1 MIQIED
7 KIVSQDVFDVLF
19 ACDYA
24 ACKGACCV
32 EGDSGA
38 PLEPGEAELLR
49 QYLPLVEHLLS
60 PQARAIIAEQG
71 VSYLDEDGD
80 EVTSIVEGKDCV
92 FTTYDEHGNCQC
104 AFEKV
109 YYEGKSDFIKPLSC
123 QLYPIRLTRYPDF
136 TAVNYHKW
144 SLCKCALK
152 RGRQLQL
159 PVYQF
164 LKAPLIRAFG
174 EEWYTQLEEVAVLLR
189 EEAAGAIQPE
199 P

>member
-49 QYLPLVEHLLS
+49 RYLPLVEHLLS

-109 YYEGKSDFIKPLSC
+109 YNEGKSDFIKPLSC

-136 TAVNYHKW
+136 TAVNYHKG
-144 SLCKCALK
+144 SPSKCAPQ
-152 RGRQLQL
+152 RGRQHQRPLS
-159 PVYQF
+159 PF

-174 EEWYTQLEEVAVLLR
+174 EEWYTQLEEVAALLR
-189 EEAAGAIQPE
+189 EEAEGTIQPE

>member
-49 QYLPLVEHLLS
+49 RYLPLVEHLLS

-109 YYEGKSDFIKPLSC
+109 YNEGKSDFIKPLSC
-123 QLYPIRLTRYPDF
+123 QLSRLHRSELPQVVSLQVRSQ
-136 TAVNYHKW
+136 AW
-144 SLCKCALK
+144 SSAPAPRLSVPQGTSNPSLR
-152 RGRQLQL
+152 RGVVHPARGGRST
-159 PVYQF
+159 P
-164 LKAPLIRAFG
+164 ARG
-174 EEWYTQLEEVAVLLR
+174 
-189 EEAAGAIQPE
+189 G
-199 P
+199 

>member
-49 QYLPLVEHLLS
+49 KHLPLVEHLLS

-80 EVTSIVEGKDCV
+80 EVTSIVE
-92 FTTYDEHGNCQC
+92 GNCQC

-174 EEWYTQLEEVAVLLR
+174 EEWYTQLEEVAALLR
-189 EEAAGAIQPE
+189 EEAEGAIQPE